1 MADAATTL
9 ANRISEL
16 VEEHWHEHNRPLLL
30 SQLGTAD
37 QGDVGKSAKQLAP
50 NLAGFIRGHV
60 AGVRIVSGSTV
71 PPIFAVLPANIG
83 QEVDVDDLLAEK
95 RRERASVRVR
105 RFLPAFWAAFRVPL
119 DESKRRFVS
128 IRAPARFQDA
138 PLDETDRSSFVEV
151 QRQYIT
157 TGDADDTVVQQRI
170 SEWLQRHELD
180 DGPFLVANR
189 PATDLPH
196 DDLLG
201 RLLVSLEPEEL
212 KRMSIPLDVVLKL
225 RRQSL

>member
-16 VEEHWHEHNRPLLL
+16 VEEHWHEHSRPLLL
-30 SQLGTAD
+30 SQLGSAD
-37 QGDVGKSAKQLAP
+37 QGDVGKSAKQLSP
-50 NLAGFIRGHV
+50 NLAAFIRGYV
-60 AGVRIVSGSTV
+60 SGVRIVSGSTV
-71 PPIFAVLPANIG
+71 PPIFAALPANIG

-95 RRERASVRVR
+95 RRERSSVRVR

-128 IRAPARFQDA
+128 TRAPVRFQDES
-138 PLDETDRSSFVEV
+138 DEVGRSGFVEV
-151 QRQYIT
+151 QRQHIT
-157 TGDADDTVVQQRI
+157 TGDADDAVVQQQI
-170 SEWLQRHELD
+170 SEWLQRNELND
-180 DGPFLVANR
+180 EAFLVASR
-189 PATDLPH
+189 SGTDLPH

-201 RLLVSLEPEEL
+201 RLLVSLEPDDL

-225 RRQSL
+225 RRQPL